1 MIGSVISGI
10 FITRLNYT
18 YAVSLDQAVGGVI
31 SSYARRL
38 IVGNFGVSNFFIQF
52 ALHKANPWTNSVREN
67 FKI

>member
-18 YAVSLDQAVGGVI
+18 YAVLVGQAVCWVI

-38 IVGNFGVSNFFIQF
+38 AVGNFGVSNFFIQF
-52 ALHKANPWTNSVREN
+52 ALHKANPFTNSVREN

>member
-18 YAVSLDQAVGGVI
+18 YAVLVGQSVGGVI
-31 SSYARRL
+31 CSYARRL
-38 IVGNFGVSNFFIQF
+38 AVGNFGVSNFFIQF